1 MGTVGIKELKNS
13 LTQYLRRT
21 KQGEEV
27 IVTER
32 GNPIALIQPI
42 KAADKAV
49 SLEARL
55 ARVAAQGL
63 VTLPT
68 RKPLRR
74 VRPIKTSGK
83 PLSKIIVEDRR

>member
-1 MGTVGIKELKNS
+1 
-13 LTQYLRRT
+13 
-21 KQGEEV
+21 V

-42 KAADKAV
+42 KSANKAV

-55 ARVAAQGL
+55 ARLAAQGY

-68 RKPLRR
+68 QKPLKR
-74 VRPIKTSGK
+74 VRLVRVSGK
-83 PLSKIIVEDRR
+83 PISKAILEDRR

>member
-1 MGTVGIKELKNS
+1 MSTVGVKELKNR

-32 GNPIALIQPI
+32 GTPIALIQPI
-42 KAADKAV
+42 RSADKAV
-49 SLEARL
+49 SLEAKL
-55 ARVAAQGL
+55 ARLAAQGA

-68 RKPLRR
+68 QKPLKR
-74 VRPIKTSGK
+74 VRLVKVSGK
-83 PLSKIIVEDRR
+83 PISRTIAEDRR

>member
-1 MGTVGIKELKNS
+1 MGAVGIKELKNS
-13 LTQYLRRT
+13 LTRYLRRC
-21 KQGEEV
+21 KDGEEV

-42 KAADKAV
+42 KAANKAV
-49 SLEARL
+49 TLDAKL

-68 RKPLRR
+68 RKLSRR
-74 VRPIKTSGK
+74 VRAISVSGK
-83 PLSKIIVEDRR
+83 PISKSILDDRR

>member
-32 GNPIALIQPI
+32 GTPIALIQPI
-42 KAADKAV
+42 KGANKAV

-68 RKPLRR
+68 RKLLRR
-74 VRPIKTSGK
+74 VRAIKAAGK
-83 PLSKIIVEDRR
+83 PISKIILEDRR